1 MYLICNINNNNIYWS
16 YFSIVLTEHP
26 IHNTECKK
34 VLHPNNV
41 FLILFIYL
49 FILQRALRCIFFT
62 NEKQPNSFNPKTTAK
77 VLDGM
82 VIQANQKLSTR
93 IK

>member
-1 MYLICNINNNNIYWS
+1 MQKSVASKQCIFN
-16 YFSIVLTEHP
+16 
-26 IHNTECKK
+26 
-34 VLHPNNV
+34 
-41 FLILFIYL
+41 FIYL
-49 FILQRALRCIFFT
+49 FFLQRALRCIFFT
-62 NEKQPNSFNPKTTAK
+62 NEKQPNSLNPKTTAK